1 MAFGEI
7 TEEYHNELYGFIE
20 LQGWLNDYKSSKQ
33 VIDYKKLKQD
43 GSIVTQ
49 KLTLTEYIRHQIHH
63 PENVN
68 NRRFNLSELKDSIE
82 MMRNFISMND
92 KRAE

>member
-1 MAFGEI
+1 MAFGET